1 MVKYLKENFF
11 VRYRR
16 FDSFTHVN
24 QQLEQWI
31 ADVADKR
38 ELRQFK
44 ETPEQRFGN
53 AVTITTNLDIAVPG
67 HMADIEVTGI
77 EVCIR

>member
-38 ELRQFK
+38 ELLFNFLYVESTEK
-44 ETPEQRFGN
+44 I
-53 AVTITTNLDIAVPG
+53 TILSYLRERLFICYYLILSLA
-67 HMADIEVTGI
+67 
-77 EVCIR
+77 RL